1 MIPIQTNRTQVKVHH
16 CVGCSETQAWLPI
29 QQKGAP
35 RRTLQSTHC
44 MRYRRLSVAWSAER
58 PFSGAIRSPGNA
70 VSIRSPIPSCGS
82 GSASL
87 RQTGRCSPRRARET
101 RLDIWHRHRT
111 HLEAYAW
118 EELCRMAVSNLH
130 RTVPAITA
138 FGPLGEARRYWRGK
152 EPELDVARRAS
163 APPSRTRVADLVV
176 SCSRR
181 IGRGTTPMSS
191 TREWCSKHSVGAIAV
206 RRRKPKDRCVS
217 PLQETYEIFDQAG
230 REFRQASSDVIG
242 AFAGTIRESLGVR
255 VEGSLD
261 TNLKRHT

>member
-1 MIPIQTNRTQVKVHH
+1 MVAYPTKRSAPKDAPIH
-16 CVGCSETQAWLPI
+16 
-29 QQKGAP
+29 
-35 RRTLQSTHC
+35 TLHA
-44 MRYRRLSVAWSAER
+44 LSPAER
-58 PFSGAIRSPGNA
+58 GLVRRETLFGRDPKSGKRSLYQIADPF
-70 VSIRSPIPSCGS
+70 
-82 GSASL
+82 L
-87 RQTGRCSPRRARET
+87 RFWFRVVAPNRPLLAAAPRET

-138 FGPLGEARRYWRGK
+138 FGLLGEARRYWRGK

-261 TNLKRHT
+261 TILKRHT

>member
-1 MIPIQTNRTQVKVHH
+1 MVAYPTKRSAPKDAPIH
-16 CVGCSETQAWLPI
+16 
-29 QQKGAP
+29 
-35 RRTLQSTHC
+35 TLHA
-44 MRYRRLSVAWSAER
+44 LSPAER
-58 PFSGAIRSPGNA
+58 GLVRRETLFGRDPKSGKRSLYQIADPF
-70 VSIRSPIPSCGS
+70 
-82 GSASL
+82 L
-87 RQTGRCSPRRARET
+87 RFWFRVVAPNRPLLAAAPRET

-138 FGPLGEARRYWRGK
+138 FGLLWRG
-152 EPELDVARRAS
+152 ETLLAGQ
-163 APPSRTRVADLVV
+163 RTGAGRGATRLGTPVADAGAPIGR

-191 TREWCSKHSVGAIAV
+191 THEWCSKHSVGAIAV